1 MDAADR
7 RFTWIL
13 LVVFGPLFVFGGFL
27 AAFTVPGAVFVFLG
41 LGMLLSGLAM
51 AVRVPLLWAAAAG
64 VALFVLL
71 TVQMALDLSR

>member
-27 AAFTVPGAVFVFLG
+27 AAFTVPGALFVFLG
-41 LGMLLSGLAM
+41 LGMLLSGLAL
-51 AVRVPLLWAAAAG
+51 AVRVPVVLAAAAG
-64 VALFVLL
+64 LALFVLL
-71 TVQMALDLSR
+71 TLQLVLDLSG